1 MRRLALTL
9 LGGAALG
16 LSACGGVSSDEAE
29 IRATIEAAAF
39 DADPAGC
46 RRYATQKLLEQTYKE
61 QGEGVFRRCEE
72 DAGEDIPTAVTVT
85 RIEVDGNEA
94 AAQVA
99 YDGDGDYDDVGLVAT
114 LALVRRDGRWLEDE
128 VTEFVEFDAE
138 AVVMNWGRQM
148 LRRAPSGVEARA
160 SACVIE
166 RLDDFDD
173 EQLEALLLNP
183 SYQPVMELARPCE
196 PHSDG
201 F

>member
-1 MRRLALTL
+1 ML

-16 LSACGGVSSDEAE
+16 LSACGGASSEEAE

-61 QGEGVFRRCEE
+61 QGERVFRRCEE
-72 DAGEDIPTAVTVT
+72 DVDEDMPTAVTVT

-94 AAQVA
+94 TAQVA
-99 YDGDGDYDDVGLVAT
+99 YDGDRDYVGLVMI
-114 LALVRRDGRWLEDE
+114 LALVKRDGRWLEDE
-128 VTEFVEFDAE
+128 VTEFVEFDAD

-166 RLDDFDD
+166 RLDDLDD
-173 EQLEALLLNP
+173 EQFEALLLNP

-201 F
+201 V